1 MRRITAK
8 SIPRLLKQKKPG
20 IPRELE
26 ALCLSLEHWK
36 ENALAAKC
44 NKDIWGFILG
54 DTCACCF
61 QANTEGFTFGN
72 DCPNESKC
80 PLALHQKCC
89 GGRWEALLWEVF
101 LGKSDS
107 KRIVKSC
114 ERMVAYIRKAHIS
127 YLEKA
132 KRLYRATRPL
142 PR

>member
-72 DCPNESKC
+72 DCPNDWPSTKNAVVAVGK
-80 PLALHQKCC
+80 P
-89 GGRWEALLWEVF
+89 F
-101 LGKSDS
+101 YGKSF
-107 KRIVKSC
+107 
-114 ERMVAYIRKAHIS
+114 
-127 YLEKA
+127 
-132 KRLYRATRPL
+132 
-142 PR
+142 